1 VEHGGVGHNSL
12 GQVVV
17 HHTINMGRWLSR
29 GFEIS
34 VMALFLLLCVPAIA
48 WPASVSLFDGKSLT
62 GWEGDTKVWRV
73 RDGAIVGGSLEGN
86 PRNEFLATTRSY
98 TNFILRLEYRF
109 VGTEGFTNGGVQVR
123 SERIANPPNE
133 MSGYQAD
140 IESGWSG
147 SLYDESRRKR
157 MLATA
162 DKQLVRRIEKHGDWN
177 RYEVRCE
184 GRRIQI
190 FLNGERTIDYT
201 ESDPAIPQHGLIA
214 LQIHGDNKAEAHY
227 RALTIEELNERK

>member
-1 VEHGGVGHNSL
+1 
-12 GQVVV
+12 
-17 HHTINMGRWLSR
+17 
-29 GFEIS
+29 
-34 VMALFLLLCVPAIA
+34 MALRFRVGFGFGAIALLLLICAPHPAWCAPI
-48 WPASVSLFDGKSLT
+48 SLFDGKTLL
-62 GWEGDTKVWRV
+62 GWEGNTNVWRV

-86 PRNEFLATTRSY
+86 PRNEFLATTRPY
-98 TNFILRLEYRF
+98 TNFILRLEYRL

-123 SERIANPPNE
+123 SRRIANPPNE

-147 SLYDESRRKR
+147 SLYDESRRNR

-162 DKQLVRRIEKHGDWN
+162 DKQLVQRIEKHGEWN

-190 FLNGERTIDYT
+190 FLNGEQTIDFT
-201 ESDPAIPQHGLIA
+201 ESDAAIPQHGLIA
-214 LQIHGDNKAEAHY
+214 LQIHGNNKAEAHY
-227 RALTIEELNERK
+227 RALTIEELNERR

>member
-1 VEHGGVGHNSL
+1 
-12 GQVVV
+12 
-17 HHTINMGRWLSR
+17 MGRRFPR
-29 GFEIS
+29 GFGS
-34 VMALFLLLCVPAIA
+34 GGTALLLLLC
-48 WPASVSLFDGKSLT
+48 ASTAALSAPLSLFDGRTLS
-62 GWEGDTKVWRV
+62 GWEGNTNVWRV
-73 RDGAIVGGSLEGN
+73 RDGAIVGGSLRGN
-86 PRNEFLATTRSY
+86 PQNEFLATTRPY
-98 TNFILRLEYRF
+98 TNFILRLEYRM

-123 SERIANPPNE
+123 SRRIANPPNE

-147 SLYDESRRKR
+147 SLYDESRRNR

-184 GRRIQI
+184 GRRIRI

-201 ESDPAIPQHGLIA
+201 ENDPAIPLHGLIA
-214 LQIHGDNKAEAHY
+214 LQIHGNNKAEAHY
-227 RALTIEELNERK
+227 RALTVEELNERR